1 MTKLTTWALL
11 CAFGLVCLFSSC
23 QSSKVAYGN
32 SQYFKQTPRPVAPP
46 TAQEKAN
53 LKASLEKMVADKPA
67 VAARMEEAR
76 QQLSEVIAKDENT
89 ALRASVDRTKQLAR
103 EMKSEQLT
111 RKEVR
116 GKRKELR
123 QELRVLAKEFR
134 TASPEQT
141 QDLDQYLKTS
151 LILVAAALLL
161 SIIAAVTV
169 NAGGIS
175 VIFGVLGALAW
186 VAALVFFII
195 WLVEEA

>member
-134 TASPEQT
+134 SAAPEQT
-141 QDLDQYLKTS
+141 QDLDQNLKVS
-151 LILVAAALLL
+151 LILVAVALLL
-161 SIIAAVTV
+161 SIIAAATS
-169 NAGGIS
+169 ATGIS
-175 VIFGVLGALAW
+175 AIFAILGALAW

>member
-32 SQYFKQTPRPVAPP
+32 SQYFKQTPRKVAPP
-46 TAQEKAN
+46 TARQEAN
-53 LKASLEKMVADKPA
+53 LKASLKK
-67 VAARMEEAR
+67 VAADAPEVAAKMEEAR
-76 QQLSEVIAKDENT
+76 EQLSEVVANSENT
-89 ALRASVDRTKQLAR
+89 ALRASVDRTKQLAH
-103 EMKSEQLT
+103 EMKNKQLT
-111 RKEVR
+111 RKEMR
-116 GKRKELR
+116 GKRKMLR